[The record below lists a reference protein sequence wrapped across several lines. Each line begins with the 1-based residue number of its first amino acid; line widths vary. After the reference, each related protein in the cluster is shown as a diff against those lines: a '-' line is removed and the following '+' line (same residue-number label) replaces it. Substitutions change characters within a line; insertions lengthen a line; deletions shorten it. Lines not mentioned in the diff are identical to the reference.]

1 MNAIYKELS
10 DEAFLNI
17 ALGGNYFKLAHLD
30 EQLGEIVH
38 HRGCQL
44 FKLDPV
50 GPHMQTRADKVGQQW
65 AHVCADPP
73 MQMHA
78 YFSVDLQGCRM
89 I

>member
-38 HRGCQL
+38 QVASFLNWILSDRTCKHA
-44 FKLDPV
+44 
-50 GPHMQTRADKVGQQW
+50 QTK
-65 AHVCADPP
+65 
-73 MQMHA
+73 
-78 YFSVDLQGCRM
+78 
-89 I
+89 

>member
-10 DEAFLNI
+10 DEAFINI

-30 EQLGEIVH
+30 EQLGEIV
-38 HRGCQL
+38 
-44 FKLDPV
+44 

-65 AHVCADPP
+65 AHLCADPL
-73 MQMHA
+73 QMHA